1 MAIDIREILS
11 TPVDE
16 IERPKSIPRCH
27 LFAEI
32 PNPGYEFGST
42 KGNGTPFVRWHF
54 KNLEPGPDWPES
66 MGAEDFNLS
75 ERDLRIDMWA
85 TPKAL
90 NRIDRMLDA
99 VLGPNANKRSCFERL
114 PDTNG
119 AEVMILVAP
128 RLNEDGTDT
137 GYNDVLSVTARPE
150 E

>member
-11 TPVDE
+11 TPVDD
-16 IERPKSIPRCH
+16 IERPKSIPKCH
-27 LFAEI
+27 LLADI
-32 PNPGYEFGST
+32 PSPGYEFGVT

-54 KNLEPGPDWPES
+54 KNLQPGPDAPEGLS
-66 MGAEDFNLS
+66 EEFNLG

-90 NRIDRMLDA
+90 NRMDRMLDA
-99 VLGPNANKRSCFERL
+99 ILGPNTNKRTCFERL

-119 AEVMILVAP
+119 MPVMIQVSP
-128 RLNEDGTDT
+128 RLNEDGSDT
-137 GYNDVLSVTARPE
+137 GYNDVISVTARPE